1 MSEALVSV
9 RDLCVPD
16 RRGRT
21 LLSGVSFDVAAG
33 QAVGVLGH
41 AGSGKSVLARS
52 LLGLFPSDD
61 PRPSG
66 SLRFDGVQ
74 QLGEARTDPAGLR
87 GRDIALIPSGGREL
101 LNPVVRVGDQIA
113 AVARTHDRSLGR
125 KGARERAVQEL
136 AKLSVNDPE
145 RRAHAFPHELSG
157 GMCQRVLIA
166 MAFSCSPRLVICDD
180 ATTGLDVTVQALALA
195 ALKRRVDEER
205 AAVLIVSHDVG
216 IVAQTASTVVVLAGG
231 TVVEQGPVEE
241 VLVAPAHP
249 ATRLLVETARL
260 GARRPEV
267 AA

>member
-1 MSEALVSV
+1 VSEALVTV

-16 RRGRT
+16 RSGRP
-21 LLSGVSFDVAAG
+21 LLSNVSFQVASG
-33 QAVGVLGH
+33 EAVGVLGR
-41 AGSGKSVLARS
+41 AGSGKTVLARS

-61 PRPSG
+61 PGPTG
-66 SLRFDGVQ
+66 ELRFDGVE
-74 QLGEARTDPAGLR
+74 QLGAAGTDPSGLR
-87 GRDIALIPSGGREL
+87 GRDIALIPSGGRGL

-113 AVARTHDRSLGR
+113 SVARAHDRALGR
-125 KGARERAVQEL
+125 KDARARAVEEL

-166 MAFSCSPRLVICDD
+166 MAFSCRPRLVICDD
-180 ATTGLDVTVQALALA
+180 ATTGLDVTVQALVLA
-195 ALKRRVDEER
+195 ALKRRVDEEG
-205 AAVLIVSHDVG
+205 AAALIVSHDVG
-216 IVAQTASTVVVLAGG
+216 IVAHTARTVVVLAQG

-241 VLVAPAHP
+241 VLVAPVHP

-260 GARRPEV
+260 GARGSEI